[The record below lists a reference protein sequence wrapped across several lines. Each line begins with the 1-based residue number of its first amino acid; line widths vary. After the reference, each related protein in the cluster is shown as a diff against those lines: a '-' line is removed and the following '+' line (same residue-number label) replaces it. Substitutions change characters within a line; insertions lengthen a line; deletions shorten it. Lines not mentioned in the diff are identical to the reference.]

1 MPVGWLSGAGQDEA
15 SPHIGEGGDQRVDIR
30 VAVQR
35 CGGQAQPFRAAWHR
49 GVVDRLD
56 IDPVALQQ
64 LVAGSLAQCRVADQY
79 WDNMARRRH
88 DRQAGRGETALECG
102 GAFLVAI
109 AFGLARFKM
118 ADRGLGAGGD
128 RRRQ

>member
-1 MPVGWLSGAGQDEA
+1 MPVGWLSGAGQGEA

-64 LVAGSLAQCRVADQY
+64 LEASRDYLFTAAGIPQDLFSSQ
-79 WDNMARRRH
+79 
-88 DRQAGRGETALECG
+88 
-102 GAFLVAI
+102 
-109 AFGLARFKM
+109 
-118 ADRGLGAGGD
+118 
-128 RRRQ
+128 